1 MNLLFLCSCHC
12 TFPHIL
18 SCAWY
23 ILPFWLNKPRRFSSR
38 SPYLRN
44 LPRILSPISSL
55 CGLVWYPVHTS
66 VIALSLQCTDS
77 FLLVLPSQL
86 DYLRVRPCQWYWHIA
101 LTGCL
106 THSRYLIDV
115 CVFELNCYIHFYISS
130 ISHCMC
136 HILVAVLVG
145 VIWIQFVDMK
155 LWVFSLHTEMKLN
168 RSTCGQVHC

>member
-1 MNLLFLCSCHC
+1 MSMMQGCLGEEAPGTFISYSEKWPLSHNVGEHPPTWERGSDSSVQKEWWVSTLHYKQTPLKAKTQCRLLEY

-106 THSRYLIDV
+106 THSRYL
-115 CVFELNCYIHFYISS
+115 
-130 ISHCMC
+130 
-136 HILVAVLVG
+136 
-145 VIWIQFVDMK
+145 
-155 LWVFSLHTEMKLN
+155 
-168 RSTCGQVHC
+168 